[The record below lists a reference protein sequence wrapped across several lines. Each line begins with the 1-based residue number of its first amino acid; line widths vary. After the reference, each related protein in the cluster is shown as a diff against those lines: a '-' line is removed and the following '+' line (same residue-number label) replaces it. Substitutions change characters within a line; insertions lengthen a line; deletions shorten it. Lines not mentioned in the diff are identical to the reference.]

1 MAVRRGYAGPIM
13 IDDKV
18 VIQGRARIS
27 GDVLIEHHVEI
38 TDDAVIEAFDGDSIH
53 LRGEK
58 WLMARVESPARL
70 CWARYRGKL
79 CRKGS
84 HRHNGH

>member
-1 MAVRRGYAGPIM
+1 M

-58 WLMARVESPARL
+58 VVNGESRITRTPLLGAL
-70 CWARYRGKL
+70 
-79 CRKGS
+79 
-84 HRHNGH
+84 